1 MKELSLELYADGL
14 WYKMPDSERRKTRP
28 LIVNNNWVI
37 GWLSTS
43 VMYVEENESCRLLLN
58 FAFTYKLGKAFP
70 Y

>member
-1 MKELSLELYADGL
+1 MKELPLELYADGL

-43 VMYVEENESCRLLLN
+43 DMSVFEYESCLLQ
-58 FAFTYKLGKAFP
+58 
-70 Y
+70 